1 MKFSRPYNFHLL
13 FLLFFTFFNQ
23 NLAANDNGFGETVNW
38 IEYDAAIADTSRPTL
53 VILHKSWCGAC
64 KSLKPK
70 IAQSSD
76 FEQLSAKFSMVN
88 ANEENSIHN
97 LEHFNIDGSYIPRV
111 FFLDP
116 DGQVLSEMTNANGNP
131 NYKYYHYQVST
142 ILESMKKVLQD
153 FPVKDEL

>member
-1 MKFSRPYNFHLL
+1 MTFSRPYICHLL

-23 NLAANDNGFGETVNW
+23 SLAANDNGFGETVNW

-70 IAQSSD
+70 FAQSSEID
-76 FEQLSAKFSMVN
+76 QLSEKFSMVN

-97 LEHFNIDGSYIPRV
+97 LASFNIDGSYIPRV
-111 FFLDP
+111 FFLNP
-116 DGQVLSEMTNANGNP
+116 DGQVLSEMTNTNGNP
-131 NYKYYHYQVST
+131 SYKYFHHQAST
-142 ILESMKKVLQD
+142 ILESMKKVLDD

>member
-1 MKFSRPYNFHLL
+1 MTFSHPNIFHILL
-13 FLLFFTFFNQ
+13 LLFFTFFNQ
-23 NLAANDNGFGETVNW
+23 NLAADDNGFGETINW
-38 IEYDAAIADTSRPTL
+38 IDYDAAIADTSRPTL

-70 IAQSSD
+70 VAQSSEL
-76 FEQLSAKFSMVN
+76 EQLSGKFSMVN

-97 LEHFNIDGSYIPRV
+97 LELFKIDGSYIPRV
-111 FFLDP
+111 FFLNHE
-116 DGQVLSEMTNANGNP
+116 GQVLSEITNANGNP

-142 ILESMKKVLQD
+142 ILESMQKVLKD